1 MSQQPQRSSP
11 RKPAGWSPIPVLL
24 QQTRLGPILFNTLQ
38 GLSISVLQHREV
50 PQLLPELTLGAFPRS
65 PSEHTETCRNGF
77 AAQDSPCCSHSRYGC
92 HTPPRC
98 PNKHIAALIKAAG
111 FHIRLPAV
119 TPPWAGASGTVTHR
133 RPFSSLVVT
142 LSINRRRH
150 FLPPHLAARGA
161 GASAAARLPALHH
174 GSIAQHRAPLP
185 AWGTQRTCSRNT
197 VEGDVRSTWTP
208 PHSMSAAR
216 PGVRPPHILQQPLQ
230 GGPQGV
236 PTPKLL
242 LLRLVTR
249 YQCQH
254 PCWGRQQPFRVS

>member
-197 VEGDVRSTWTP
+197 VEGDVLQPQHLDPSPQHVCCQARGTTTP
-208 PHSMSAAR
+208 HPPAAFAR
-216 PGVRPPHILQQPLQ
+216 GSPGCADLQVTAAEAGDTLP
-230 GGPQGV
+230 V
-236 PTPKLL
+236 PTSLL
-242 LLRLVTR
+242 GTTTAV
-249 YQCQH
+249 
-254 PCWGRQQPFRVS
+254 